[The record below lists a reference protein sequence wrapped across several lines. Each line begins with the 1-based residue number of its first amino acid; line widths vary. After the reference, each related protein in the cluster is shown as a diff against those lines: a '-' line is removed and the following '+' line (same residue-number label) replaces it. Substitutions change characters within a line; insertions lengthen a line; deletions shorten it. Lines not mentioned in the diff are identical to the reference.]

1 VSGREI
7 DRREFVRLSAAAGGA
22 FLLAV
27 ALPRR
32 ALGMEDVGA
41 GERPRDDAFAPNL
54 WLRIDPSGD
63 VTILSHKSEMGQGVW
78 TALPMIVAEELDA
91 DWDRV
96 RIERAPTIADFDSA
110 TGGSSSVSDSWDTL
124 RKAGAVARAMLVAA
138 AAQQWRVPAD
148 SCTTERG
155 VVVHAASG
163 RRAPYGSLASTA
175 AKLPVPNASTVS
187 LKDPHTFRIVGTEM
201 SRRDLTAKV
210 TGTAQFGIDVTLPNM
225 LVACIARCPSFRG
238 KASRVNDA
246 RARAV
251 PGVRQVIQLDPVP
264 KQHPGRVAVL
274 ADDTWAALQG
284 CRALDIEWDTSV
296 DASVSTDAMWSA
308 AREAVSDDA
317 SALVV
322 ATQGASP
329 NGADRG
335 RTVEATYELP
345 FVAHACMEPMNCT
358 AWVTADRAQVW
369 APTQFPEAA
378 RETVAGLTGLPLDT
392 VDVHVTFLGGGFGR
406 RAYQDFVIEAAEL
419 SRRAGVP
426 VKVVWTREDD
436 IQHDLYRPAQLQH
449 LSAILDDAGH
459 PVMWTNRGVGMSQQ
473 RWWNPSTK
481 TPQQRDGADAPPY
494 DIANYRL
501 DFIEIPGGV
510 PMGAWRSVRHSHNGF
525 CIESFIDECALAAH
539 TDPVAYRVALLDGKP
554 RQQAVVQ
561 LAAERAHWGAAMPNG
576 KGRGIAYF
584 NYGGTYVAQVAEV
597 TVAGDGAVHVDR
609 MICAFDCG
617 TIVNPDTVRAQVE
630 SAIVWGLSAALYGEI
645 TVTAGRVQQHNF
657 DDFRVLRLAETPP
670 IEVYLVRNFETP
682 TGVGEPAVPPVAPAV
697 ANAVFA
703 ASGRRIRR
711 LPLAKA

>member
-1 VSGREI
+1 MSGREI

-41 GERPRDDAFAPNL
+41 AERPRDDAFAPNL
-54 WLRIDPSGD
+54 WLRIDPTGD
-63 VTILSHKSEMGQGVW
+63 ITILSHKSEMGQGVW

-96 RIERAPTIADFDSA
+96 RIERAPTTADFDSA

-138 AAQQWRVPAD
+138 AAQQWHVPAD

-155 VVVHAASG
+155 VVAHAASG
-163 RRAPYGSLASTA
+163 RRAPYGSLVSA
-175 AKLPVPNASTVS
+175 AANLPVPNASTVS
-187 LKDPHTFRIVGTEM
+187 LKDPHAFRIVGTEM
-201 SRRDLTAKV
+201 PRRDLMAKV

-238 KASRVNDA
+238 KVSRVDDA

-251 PGVRQVIQLDPVP
+251 PGVRQVLQLDPVP

-296 DASVSTDAMWSA
+296 DASVSTDGMWRA

-329 NGADRG
+329 NGAGRG

-358 AWVTADRAQVW
+358 AWVTADRARIW

-378 RETVAGLTGLPLDT
+378 RETVAGLTGLPLDK

-406 RAYQDFVIEAAEL
+406 RAYQDFVIEAADL
-419 SRRAGVP
+419 SKRAGVP
-426 VKVVWTREDD
+426 VKVMWTREDD
-436 IQHDLYRPAQLQH
+436 IQHDLYRPAQLQR
-449 LSAILDDAGH
+449 LSA
-459 PVMWTNRGVGMSQQ
+459 
-473 RWWNPSTK
+473 
-481 TPQQRDGADAPPY
+481 
-494 DIANYRL
+494 
-501 DFIEIPGGV
+501 
-510 PMGAWRSVRHSHNGF
+510 
-525 CIESFIDECALAAH
+525 
-539 TDPVAYRVALLDGKP
+539 
-554 RQQAVVQ
+554 
-561 LAAERAHWGAAMPNG
+561 
-576 KGRGIAYF
+576 
-584 NYGGTYVAQVAEV
+584 
-597 TVAGDGAVHVDR
+597 
-609 MICAFDCG
+609 
-617 TIVNPDTVRAQVE
+617 
-630 SAIVWGLSAALYGEI
+630 
-645 TVTAGRVQQHNF
+645 
-657 DDFRVLRLAETPP
+657 
-670 IEVYLVRNFETP
+670 
-682 TGVGEPAVPPVAPAV
+682 
-697 ANAVFA
+697 
-703 ASGRRIRR
+703 
-711 LPLAKA
+711 